1 MNGKIFKI
9 TRIEGEYAYL
19 TPIDGGDDIFIA
31 VYLLPLGIDIGTL
44 LVCEDFSF
52 SIYNGY
58 LKVKNNRRYD
68 G

>member
-19 TPIDGGDDIFIA
+19 TPIDGGYDIFIA

-52 SIYNGY
+52 SIYNG
-58 LKVKNNRRYD
+58 
-68 G
+68 